1 MPPHRTRRCAEK
13 TAGRASGDPRA
24 GPHHAKRMK
33 PAHVD
38 KQAAK
43 LIVNVRIS
51 ETALDTGLLASESRC
66 VGTSFWDEGKR
77 SQQPCAHRYSINNVC
92 RHRHKKRGE
101 EVLGGWEK
109 GGKRLD
115 KVKRA
120 LKRVSLRRTKG
131 VEF

>member
-77 SQQPCAHRYSINNVC
+77 SQQPWLTECSITNVC
-92 RHRHKKRGE
+92 RHKKRGE
-101 EVLGGWEK
+101 EVLGVWKK
-109 GGKRLD
+109 GGKRLH